1 MLRPNWELLQPG
13 LLSAKSIIMI
23 GFMRVQL
30 IRFALF
36 FLLSGLA
43 SWFLGQPSPPAVVMT
58 ASHDYGQALHFTLTG
73 QSEVEIKQAVL
84 FAAAPGLSFT
94 YTTLLPVNSSTLNLT
109 YTLRLQPGLRP
120 APFAPVRYWWELET
134 TEGDHITLSSQ
145 ILVYNDTRFPWQET
159 TAEGITVYWTGEN
172 KETGATALRLA
183 QQTRQ
188 SLSQIIPLTLPEPL
202 SLYVYPTASDLRAA
216 LRLGDRD
223 WADGHADPDLGVILV
238 VAVNPRTASEDLA
251 QTVPQEISRL
261 FLYQATQANYIQV
274 PRWLQEG
281 LVGVVL
287 EETGAERAV
296 LAAAAADQSLLP
308 FTTLCTWPTDPTQT
322 PLALAQS
329 RSLVQWLQQS
339 FGTVALNRLIHAYAR
354 GENCA
359 AGLRTATNLTLITLE
374 QQWQQ
379 QLIGQPTVLTAIR
392 QNGLWLLLVLA
403 GFLLTALL
411 LLSSRPRSRSE
422 TAGE

>member
-1 MLRPNWELLQPG
+1 
-13 LLSAKSIIMI
+13 
-23 GFMRVQL
+23 
-30 IRFALF
+30 
-36 FLLSGLA
+36 
-43 SWFLGQPSPPAVVMT
+43 MT

-134 TEGDHITLSSQ
+134 TGGDHITLSSQ

-216 LRLGDRD
+216 LRLVTGIGLMDT
-223 WADGHADPDLGVILV
+223 PIL
-238 VAVNPRTASEDLA
+238 
-251 QTVPQEISRL
+251 I
-261 FLYQATQANYIQV
+261 
-274 PRWLQEG
+274 
-281 LVGVVL
+281 
-287 EETGAERAV
+287 
-296 LAAAAADQSLLP
+296 
-308 FTTLCTWPTDPTQT
+308 
-322 PLALAQS
+322 
-329 RSLVQWLQQS
+329 
-339 FGTVALNRLIHAYAR
+339 
-354 GENCA
+354 
-359 AGLRTATNLTLITLE
+359 
-374 QQWQQ
+374 
-379 QLIGQPTVLTAIR
+379 
-392 QNGLWLLLVLA
+392 
-403 GFLLTALL
+403 
-411 LLSSRPRSRSE
+411 
-422 TAGE
+422 